1 MNEYEALQIV
11 DSPLDHTADG
21 VAEALQCLINSGL
34 INSLPGRYGRMA
46 QDFINAGLCTPLGD
60 LIDSIESTWER

>member
-1 MNEYEALQIV
+1 MNELEALQIV

-60 LIDSIESTWER
+60 LIESIEATWER

>member
-1 MNEYEALQIV
+1 MNETIALGIV
-11 DSPLDHTADG
+11 DNPLSHTAAD

-34 INSLPGRYGRMA
+34 IGSLPGRYGRMA
-46 QDFINAGLCTPLGD
+46 QDFINVGMCTPLGD

>member
-1 MNEYEALQIV
+1 MTDFEALQIV

-46 QDFINAGLCTPLGD
+46 QDFINAGMCTPLGE